1 LLIAAGVRRPY
12 RHRKEV
18 VEGQH
23 VGKTRIQAKLSLA
36 AVLVLGVALAGC
48 QIPST
53 YRPLPRQQTAQADA
67 ARPGPGARRATPQ
80 ASSPRRL
87 PGIRPFTR
95 EANFGSAEEA
105 ALFREL
111 RSTGLDAASDGI
123 SIVLILGDDVLFA
136 SGSSQLNPKA
146 YTLLKA
152 MASVLKRYGTMQID
166 VGGYTDT
173 AGSAAFNLRLSRQR
187 ATAVADILMS
197 EGVEAPRITTRGFGE
212 SFPRVPTRDGV
223 NEPRNRRVEITLVPQ
238 TRES

>member
-1 LLIAAGVRRPY
+1 LIAAGVRRPY

-23 VGKTRIQAKLSLA
+23 VGKTRIHAKLSLGA
-36 AVLVLGVALAGC
+36 TLALSLALAAC

-53 YRPLPRQQTAQADA
+53 YRPPLIRQQTAQASA
-67 ARPGPGARRATPQ
+67 AGPAPARQRVAPAT
-80 ASSPRRL
+80 APRRL
-87 PGIRPFTR
+87 PGIRPVTR
-95 EANFGSAEEA
+95 EANFGSAEES

-111 RSTGLDAASDGI
+111 RSNGLDAAHDGI
-123 SIVLILGDDVLFA
+123 SIVLILGDDILFA

-146 YTLLKA
+146 HTLLKA

-173 AGSAAFNLRLSRQR
+173 AGSAALNLRLSQQR
-187 ATAVADILMS
+187 AKAVADILMS
-197 EGVEAPRITTRGFGE
+197 EGLEAPRISTRGFGE

-223 NEPRNRRVEITLVPQ
+223 SEPRNRRVEITLVPY